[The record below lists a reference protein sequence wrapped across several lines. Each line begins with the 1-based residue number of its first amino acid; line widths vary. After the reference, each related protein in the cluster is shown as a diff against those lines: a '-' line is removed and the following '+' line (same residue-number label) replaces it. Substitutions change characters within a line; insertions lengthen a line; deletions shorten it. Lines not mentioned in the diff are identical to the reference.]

1 MNNKKKVVIKKEN
14 SLLDDYFKVDEA
26 FLTFQKNDG
35 TLSKEIRRLNFK
47 REDSSCALLFNKE
60 TDSLLLVNQF
70 RYPSFTKGEGFL
82 SEVPAGIVEKKENP
96 EETIIREIIE
106 ETGYKI
112 ENPTLLYCFF
122 PSPGISSER
131 CFLYYA
137 EVINKDKKQLGGGL
151 VSENEDIQ
159 TIWIPKN
166 QVREV
171 LKKGDI
177 KDAKTIIALQWFL
190 LSGF

>member
-1 MNNKKKVVIKKEN
+1 MNNKKKVVIKKEK

-26 FLTFQKNDG
+26 FLVFQKNDG
-35 TLSKEIRRLNFK
+35 SMSKEIRRLNFK
-47 REDSSCALLFNKE
+47 REDSSCALLYNKE
-60 TDSLLLVNQF
+60 KNSLLLVNQF
-70 RYPSFTKGEGFL
+70 RYPSFTKGEGYL
-82 SEVPAGIVEKKENP
+82 SELPAGIIENNDNP
-96 EETIIREIIE
+96 EETIVRELVE
-106 ETGYKI
+106 ETGYEIKI
-112 ENPTLLYCFF
+112 PTLLYCFF

-137 EVINKDKKQLGGGL
+137 EVIDKDKKQAGGGL
-151 VSENEDIQ
+151 ASENEDIE
-159 TIWIPKN
+159 TMWISRN

-171 LKKGDI
+171 LNKGDI